1 MDERIEKAK
10 VALEDKA
17 FVEKLLELEDP
28 EAVQALY
35 AEKGVDLT
43 LDEVK
48 LMGKLIAEQGE
59 QDELTVDDLEDVAGG
74 IAITTVTA
82 IIGLTAVI
90 IDIGT
95 YHKKKYKKCSLFLYL
110 STIFLYFQPIF
121 YDFSHK

>member
-95 YHKKKYKKCSLFLYL
+95 YHKKKYKKW
-110 STIFLYFQPIF
+110 
-121 YDFSHK
+121 